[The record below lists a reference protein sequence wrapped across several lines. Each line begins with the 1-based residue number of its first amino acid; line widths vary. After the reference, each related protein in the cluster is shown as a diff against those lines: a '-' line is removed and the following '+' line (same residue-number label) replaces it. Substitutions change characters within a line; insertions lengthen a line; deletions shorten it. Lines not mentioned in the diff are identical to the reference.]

1 MLLFAW
7 KTLVVNRS
15 KLLTGVAGVVFSLVL
30 VNVQGGLYFGLMRK
44 ASVLVDHCDA
54 DIWVAHKEVENV
66 DLARDIP
73 ESWGQRLRSIPDVLH
88 AAPYIVG
95 KGTASLTN
103 GHMEDVWIIGADPDT
118 MLGGA
123 WNFAVGSREILR
135 RPHAVSCDDV
145 DDAKLGHPHIGDWM
159 EVNGQRT
166 HIVARTHGI
175 TGFITM
181 PYLFTTYD
189 TACQLA
195 RTPPGTCSFFLI
207 KLRPG
212 CDAAVA
218 REAVRQRVP
227 DAAVFL
233 PAEFA
238 SLSQAYWMRRTG
250 IGVSF
255 GASTLLGLLVGLM
268 VVGQSLYALALDHID
283 DYATLKALGADDGHV
298 CRVIIAQALL
308 IGGCGSLIGLL
319 IVLAI
324 REVWYSPLAPVEIP
338 PLLLGASLL
347 LTLAVCLSA
356 SLAPYLRIRRV
367 DPAAVLRG

>member
-1 MLLFAW
+1 MFYFAW
-7 KTLVVNRS
+7 KTLVANRS

-30 VNVQGGLYFGLMRK
+30 VNVQGGLYLGLMRK
-44 ASVLVDHCDA
+44 ASVLVDHCHA

-66 DLARDIP
+66 DLAREIP
-73 ESWGQRLRSIPDVLH
+73 ESWGQRLRSIPEVLQ
-88 AAPYIVG
+88 AEPYIVG

-103 GHMEDVWIIGADPDT
+103 GHMEDVWIIGSDPDT

-123 WNFAVGSREILR
+123 WDFAAGSRQILR
-135 RPHAVSCDDV
+135 RPHAVSFDDV

-159 EVNGQRT
+159 EVNGLRT

-181 PYLFTTYD
+181 PYLFTTYN

-195 RTPPGTCSFFLI
+195 RTPPGTCSFILI

-212 CDAAVA
+212 CDAAAV
-218 REAVRQRVP
+218 REAVRERVP

-238 SLSQAYWMRRTG
+238 ALSQDYWMRRTG

-298 CRVIIAQALL
+298 CRVIVVQSLV
-308 IGGCGSLIGLL
+308 IGGLGSLIGLL
-319 IVLAI
+319 VVLAI
-324 REVWYSPLAPVEIP
+324 RETWYSPLAPVEIP
-338 PLLLGASLL
+338 SLLMTASLL
-347 LTLAVCLSA
+347 MTLAVCLSA
-356 SLAPYLRIRRV
+356 ALVPYLRLRRV
-367 DPAAVLRG
+367 DPATVLMG